1 MGIRRS
7 SHRNLRPIKYIPLRI
22 DLVRKDMGLD
32 PHGIPVVQLDHREV
46 CNDNESTEIRTSQ
59 SISDSTDD
67 S

>member
-46 CNDNESTEIRTSQ
+46 CNDNESTEIRTSEPP
-59 SISDSTDD
+59 SNCSDND
-67 S
+67 